1 MKEKVKKLILGKSLR
16 EKQLRTAYLFIAPC
30 IAYFFLIFIAQI
42 PHILYL
48 SFHAFFGLDFS
59 KYVGLSQ
66 FLGILREK
74 LFWASM
80 WNTLYFSCLSIPSV
94 LGLSLGIALLLH
106 YIKTRIIKDFFKA
119 LYFLPTVCSLVAAA
133 LIWSWIY
140 EPNIGLLNNL
150 FLKIGLLPQTWLHN
164 PYLVIPSLVIMN
176 VWVRLGLGMIIFVA
190 GLESIPMV
198 YYEAARIDGAN
209 RLQQFLRITLP
220 LLNPQIMLVLI
231 LETIFTLQIFDLPYV
246 ATEGGPAN
254 ASRTI
259 VLHLYQ
265 TAFKWNRPGK
275 ASAISLYLFAMILI
289 LTVVQWKISRKRV
302 MY

>member
-1 MKEKVKKLILGKSLR
+1 VVRGRGLKTDRIDLRPQNLSHERKSKKIYIGKVTQRKTTKDSLSFYCS
-16 EKQLRTAYLFIAPC
+16 LHCL
-30 IAYFFLIFIAQI
+30 FFLIFIAQI

-150 FLKIGLLPQTWLHN
+150 FLKIGLFPQTWLHN

-209 RLQQFLRITLP
+209 RLRQFLHITLP
-220 LLNPQIMLVLI
+220 LLNPQI
-231 LETIFTLQIFDLPYV
+231 LPSSSTQV
-246 ATEGGPAN
+246 
-254 ASRTI
+254 
-259 VLHLYQ
+259 
-265 TAFKWNRPGK
+265 
-275 ASAISLYLFAMILI
+275 YLFINFGF
-289 LTVVQWKISRKRV
+289 
-302 MY
+302 

>member
-16 EKQLRTAYLFIAPC
+16 GKQIRVAYLFIVPC
-30 IAYFFLIFIAQI
+30 IAYFSLIFIAQI
-42 PHILYL
+42 PYVLYL
-48 SFHAFFGLDFS
+48 SFHTFFGLDFS

-66 FLGILREK
+66 FIGILREK
-74 LFWASM
+74 LFWTSM

-106 YIKTRIIKDFFKA
+106 HIKTRIIKDFFKV
-119 LYFLPTVCSLVAAA
+119 LYFLPGVCSLVAVA

-150 FLKIGLLPQTWLHN
+150 FLRIGLTPQTWLSN
-164 PYLVIPSLVIMN
+164 PRLVIPSLVIMN

-190 GLESIPMV
+190 GLESIPTV
-198 YYEAARIDGAN
+198 YYESARIDGAN
-209 RLQQFLRITLP
+209 RIQQFLHITLP
-220 LLNPQIMLVLI
+220 LLNPQIVVILV
-231 LETIFTLQIFDLPYV
+231 LETIFTFQIFDLPYV
-246 ATEGGPAN
+246 ATQGGPAN

-265 TAFKWNRPGK
+265 TAFTWNRPGK

-289 LTVVQWKISRKRV
+289 LTVAQWKIFRKRV